1 MFLSAMTLK
10 SVQFVRA
17 KDGTER
23 VVLDLAEFQ
32 ALLDAAN
39 MAEHGLP
46 DVKAL
51 IHELRAVLESES
63 EYIDAGEFLDQYDAT
78 HDAR

>member
-1 MFLSAMTLK
+1 MTLK

-32 ALLDAAN
+32 ALLDAAES
-39 MAEHGLP
+39 AKRGPP
-46 DVKAL
+46 DVQAVV
-51 IHELRAVLESES
+51 EQLRTVLASEC
-63 EYIDAGEFLDQYDAT
+63 EYVDAGTFLDEYDAA
-78 HDAR
+78 HHAR